1 MRSTAAQLEETR
13 FSLGAWLVLA
23 FAMALV
29 LLSAAQIIYRYTLP
43 TDGWS
48 VITTE
53 IDQADWVYWENLV
66 GAPSGLQQ
74 NDILLA
80 VDEQSVQGSATRY
93 AEPPPPDWVAGG
105 SVLMKVMRGEE
116 EISFLVPVVHWT
128 PAALW
133 RYKFRDIAGLVS
145 LLGGLTLFAV
155 GLFTFF
161 KRPGV
166 PAARALMVL
175 CASIFAAGLS
185 GFLPD
190 GLSVQFNT
198 LVSTFNLFFSY
209 VIFGTLF
216 APSVLAFTL
225 LFPHPKMVIQRNM
238 WLGLLPYGFG
248 LALLI
253 ALIGGAPGE
262 TGWLMTMTMLIIS
275 IISLVHSG
283 FTQRDAVSRAQL
295 RWAIGGFMVGL
306 ALALLTFPSAF
317 GWVTNPLLAELM
329 GSGISIGFA
338 VIGVSLGIA
347 VLRYRLF
354 DIDVIIR
361 RTLVYTALTLTLAFV
376 YFGSV
381 ILLQGL
387 FEAVSAR
394 SARTLQS
401 PVAIVISTLV
411 IAALFSPL
419 RRRIQNDIDRRFFR
433 KKYDA
438 EKVVAAFS
446 ASLRE
451 EVDLEDLQ
459 AQIVAVVQDTLQPEM
474 VSLWLKP
481 REGRKREVIL

>member
-1 MRSTAAQLEETR
+1 MRSTAAQLEETH
-13 FSLGAWLVLA
+13 FNLFAWLVLA

-80 VDEQSVQGSATRY
+80 VDGQSVQGSASTAY
-93 AEPPPPDWVAGG
+93 IPAPSGWVAGG
-105 SVLMKVMRGEE
+105 SVLVTVMRGEE

-133 RYKFRDIAGLVS
+133 RYNFRDIARLVS
-145 LLGGLTLFAV
+145 LLGGVTLFAV

-166 PAARALMVL
+166 PAARALLVL

-185 GFLPD
+185 GLLPD
-190 GLSVQFNT
+190 GLSVQFNP
-198 LVSTFNLFFSY
+198 LAYASTSFFSY
-209 VIFGTLF
+209 MIFGMVF
-216 APSVLAFTL
+216 APSVFAFTL
-225 LFPHPKMVIQRNM
+225 LFPQPKLVIQRHM
-238 WLGLLPYGFG
+238 WLGALPYLQGPV
-248 LALLI
+248 LLI
-253 ALIGGAPGE
+253 AFMLSAPAE
-262 TGWLMTMTMLIIS
+262 TGWLATLAMFIAS
-275 IISLVHSG
+275 IASLVHSG

-295 RWAIGGFMVGL
+295 RWAIGGFVAGL
-306 ALALLTFPSAF
+306 VLALLTFPSAF
-317 GWVTNPLLAELM
+317 GWVTNPLLAQLM
-329 GSGISIGFA
+329 GSGVSIGFA
-338 VIGVSLGIA
+338 VIGVSLAIA
-347 VLRYRLF
+347 VLRFRLF

-361 RTLVYTALTLTLAFV
+361 RTLVYTALTATLAFV

-387 FEAVSAR
+387 FESVSGER
-394 SARTLQS
+394 SA
-401 PVAIVISTLV
+401 VVIVISTLV
-411 IAALFSPL
+411 IAAMFNPL